1 MAKQENDNDQDYKA
15 RATALRLLA
24 RREHS
29 RLELS
34 LKLRQR
40 KLPGDIINA
49 VLDDYEKE
57 GWLDDDRFAD
67 VYARQRMDLVGMP
80 NPENLLASNS
90 NARDRETKQ

>member
-67 VYARQRMDLVGMP
+67 VYAC
-80 NPENLLASNS
+80 LLYTSDA
-90 NARDRETKQ
+90 ADE